1 MNKSWT
7 IILRIF
13 KSFWASLVFQALP
26 QNEIKILDRYFP
38 FYQRL
43 SHAHQK
49 DFQRKLHLI
58 FFTKRFIPRGGMEE
72 ITLEIK
78 VLIGATIAQVT
89 FGWRNVSL
97 LHFDKILVYP
107 DDYYSTIQKVYHRGE
122 VNPKLG
128 IIVFS
133 WKSFVEGLINQI
145 DGVNLGIHEVAHAL
159 KLQNKL
165 IQSGESNLFDPKV
178 WIRYQQL
185 AKIESERMQ
194 SISNSLFRKRAFLD
208 EHEFFA
214 VALEV
219 FFEKPIE
226 FQQEFPALYAVLV
239 ELMRQDPSVWI
250 KN

>member
-1 MNKSWT
+1 MQNPG
-7 IILRIF
+7 LVFRVF
-13 KSFWASLVFQALP
+13 RSFWASLVFQSLT
-26 QNEIKILDRYFP
+26 QQEIEILERYFP

-43 SHAHQK
+43 SPVHQK
-49 DFQRKLHLI
+49 DFQRKLYLI
-58 FFTKRFIPRGGMEE
+58 FFTKRFIPRGGLGE
-72 ITLEIK
+72 ITLEMK

-89 FGWRNVSL
+89 FGWRKVSL

-133 WKSFVEGLINQI
+133 WKSFVEGLINQT
-145 DGVNLGIHEVAHAL
+145 DGINLGIHEVAHAL

-165 IQSGESNLFDPKV
+165 IKSGESGFFDHNV
-178 WIRYQQL
+178 WIRYQEL
-185 AKIESERMQ
+185 AKNEAEQMK
-194 SISNSLFRKRAFLD
+194 SISNSLFRKRAFMD

-226 FQQEFPALYAVLV
+226 FQQESPTLYAVLV
-239 ELMRQDPSVWI
+239 ALMKQDPSVWI
-250 KN
+250 KY

>member
-1 MNKSWT
+1 MNNAWT
-7 IILRIF
+7 IIFRIF
-13 KSFWASLVFQALP
+13 RSFWASLVFQALP
-26 QNEIKILDRYFP
+26 QKKIEILDRYFP
-38 FYQRL
+38 FYQSL

-49 DFQRKLHLI
+49 DFQSKLQLI
-58 FFTKRFIPRGGMEE
+58 FFTKQFIPRGGLRE
-72 ITLEIK
+72 ITLEMK

-89 FGWRNVSL
+89 FGWRKVSL

-133 WKSFVEGLINQI
+133 WKSFVEGLINQT

-165 IQSGESNLFDPKV
+165 IQSGEGNFFDPKV
-178 WIRYQQL
+178 WIGYQEL
-185 AKIESERMQ
+185 AKNEAERMQ
-194 SISNSLFRKRAFLD
+194 SIPHSLFRKRAFLD

-214 VALEV
+214 VAIEV

-226 FQQEFPALYAVLV
+226 FRQESPELYAVLA
-239 ELMRQDPSVWI
+239 ELMRQDPAIWI
-250 KN
+250 KS